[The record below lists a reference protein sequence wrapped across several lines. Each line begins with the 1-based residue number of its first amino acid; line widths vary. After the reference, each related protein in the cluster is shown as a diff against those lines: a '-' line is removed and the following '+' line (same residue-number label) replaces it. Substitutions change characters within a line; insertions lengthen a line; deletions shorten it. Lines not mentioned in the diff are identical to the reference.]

1 MDKDHIIKVLT
12 TSLEN
17 NRKAKPEIDR
27 LQKAYKEVSEEK
39 DKALARVAAD
49 FDKDLSEIKT
59 AVEAIAEQMGI
70 PLGIG
75 YFSDRERFLPFVL
88 HSELSQ
94 FDYKLASLRKKIPNL
109 TISDEAIIEL
119 FATEF
124 GDIIQ
129 YWSPSY
135 CY

>member
-1 MDKDHIIKVLT
+1 MDKNHIIKVLT

-17 NRKAKPEIDR
+17 KRKAGPEIAR
-27 LQKAYKEVSEEK
+27 LQKAYEEVQEEK

-59 AVEAIAEQMGI
+59 AVEAIAEQMSI

-75 YFSDRERFLPFVL
+75 YFSDRERFLPFVF

-94 FDYKLASLRKKIPNL
+94 FDYKLSSSKKIPNL

-119 FATEF
+119 FTTEF
-124 GDIIQ
+124 GDIVQ
-129 YWSPSY
+129 YWSPSN

>member
-75 YFSDRERFLPFVL
+75 YFSAGERFLPFVL

-129 YWSPSY
+129 YWSPSN

>member
-27 LQKAYKEVSEEK
+27 LQKAYKEVTEEK
-39 DKALARVAAD
+39 DKALARVAED
-49 FDKDLSEIKT
+49 FDKDLNEIKT

-75 YFSDRERFLPFVL
+75 YFSSRERFLPNAL
-88 HSELSQ
+88 HAELSQ

-109 TISDEAIIEL
+109 TIGDEAIIEL
-119 FATEF
+119 FTTEF

-129 YWSPSY
+129 YWSPSN
-135 CY
+135 C